1 MKTYNKLALFLVMP
15 VLLLALSHT
24 SANALSTIG
33 QTLSLGSSGPDVVTL
48 QTYLAA
54 DATLYPEGLIT
65 GYFGPLTQAAVIR
78 FQTRYG
84 IEQVGRVG
92 PITLAKLNSLISGGV
107 IVNSDQYAPIM
118 TAIAANVGP
127 NSATI
132 SWKTNESARSRV
144 MYSSAYPFLYAS
156 AASSADANMDL
167 DQSVM
172 LSGLVPN
179 TKYYY
184 VLESIDASGNIMW
197 TTAFNLT
204 TTQ

>member
-1 MKTYNKLALFLVMP
+1 MP

-78 FQTRYG
+78 FQARYG

-92 PITLAKLNSLISGGV
+92 PITLAKLNALIGGGV
-107 IVNSDQYAPIM
+107 IVGSDEYAPIM
-118 TAIAANVGP
+118 TAIAASVGP

-167 DQSVM
+167 DQSVT
-172 LSGLVPN
+172 LSGLTRN

-197 TTAFNLT
+197 TTAFNFT
-204 TTQ
+204 TAQ